1 MSDFESISSYLST
14 PKTKKQKRKH
24 KVQKFNIGSSKEYDD
39 WNWYCIHIKKK
50 IVCLKISVLDFL
62 VQVKIVKKKKGK
74 YRISW
79 TFMVFC

>member
-39 WNWYCIHIKKK
+39 
-50 IVCLKISVLDFL
+50 
-62 VQVKIVKKKKGK
+62 
-74 YRISW
+74 
-79 TFMVFC
+79 